1 MNDIAESP
9 TAVDFPAPAEWIEQ
23 TSRLPTPSLVI
34 DEGRV
39 RRNILRLASYAA
51 QHGLRVRPH
60 TKTHKS
66 QRLARFQIEAGAR
79 GLTAAK
85 VGEAERMAEVDE
97 DILVAYPAFD
107 PVRAPRLARLARERT
122 VRVAVDSAEGI
133 EALAT
138 AAWAA
143 GTTLGILVDLDVG
156 LHRTGVATP
165 QETLA
170 LAELVDRTTGV
181 RLDGLFCYP
190 GHIWGTI
197 ESQPE
202 RLATVGALLGETLA
216 LWKTRGLAAGIVSG
230 GSTPTAYR
238 SHHCGPLTEIRPG
251 TYVFNDRNTVAAG
264 YCDWDDCAAR
274 VLCTVVSTAVPG
286 QVVIDA
292 GAKTLAADRC
302 IPAPDSGQGYLPDY
316 PDARITALSEEHG
329 QVDISRCPRPPRL
342 GERLM
347 VIPNHICPCVNLQ
360 EAFWSIGPDAA
371 PERWGVD
378 TRGLL
383 T

>member
-1 MNDIAESP
+1 MNTIAETSI
-9 TAVDFPAPAEWIEQ
+9 TADFPTDDDWIDR
-23 TSRLPTPSLVI
+23 TAALPTPSLVL
-34 DEGRV
+34 DMGRV
-39 RRNILRLASYAA
+39 RRNIARLADYAA
-51 QHGLRVRPH
+51 AHGLKVRPH

-66 QRLARFQIEAGAR
+66 KPLAALQIAAGAR

-85 VGEAERMAEVDE
+85 VGEAERMAEVDN

-107 PVRAPRLARLARERT
+107 PVRAPRLAALARERT
-122 VRVAVDSAEGI
+122 VRVAVDSAAGI
-133 EALAT
+133 EALA
-138 AAWAA
+138 AAARAA

-165 QETLA
+165 AEALGLA
-170 LAELVDRTTGV
+170 QLVSRTKGV

-190 GHIWGTI
+190 GHIWGTT

-202 RLATVGALLGETLA
+202 RLAAVGDLLAETLS
-216 LWKTRGLAAGIVSG
+216 LWNSSGLRAEIVSG
-230 GSTPTAYR
+230 GSTPTAFR
-238 SHHCGPLTEIRPG
+238 SHHCASLTEIRPG
-251 TYVFNDRNTVAAG
+251 TYIFNDRNTVAAG

-286 QVVIDA
+286 QVVVDA

-302 IPAPDSGQGYLPDY
+302 IPAPDTGHGFVVGY
-316 PDARITALSEEHG
+316 PDAKVTALSEEHG
-329 QVDISRCPRPPRL
+329 QIDVSRSPRPPRL

-347 VIPNHICPCVNLQ
+347 IIPNHICPCVNLQ
-360 EAFWSIGPDAA
+360 EAFWSIGSGAA
-371 PERWGVD
+371 PERWAVD

>member
-1 MNDIAESP
+1 MKLAEKLSI
-9 TAVDFPAPAEWIEQ
+9 VDDWLGRAAE
-23 TSRLPTPSLVI
+23 LPTPSLVI
-34 DEGRV
+34 DLGRA
-39 RRNILRLASYAA
+39 RRNIARLAAYAE
-51 QHGLRVRPH
+51 QHHVAVRPH

-66 QRLARFQIEAGAR
+66 RELAALQIAAGAR

-107 PVRAPRLARLARERT
+107 PHRAPRLAQLARGRT

-133 EALAT
+133 ERLAE
-138 AAWAA
+138 AARSA
-143 GTTLGILVDLDVG
+143 GTTIGILVDLDVG

-165 QETLA
+165 AEALA
-170 LAELVDRTTGV
+170 LAQRVDAATGV

-190 GHIWGTI
+190 GHIWGTPD
-197 ESQPE
+197 SQVA
-202 RLATVGALLGETLA
+202 RLEAVDALLAETLG
-216 LWKTRGLAAGIVSG
+216 LWKTSGLSAPIVSG

-238 SHHCGPLTEIRPG
+238 SHHCRSLTEIRPG
-251 TYVFNDRNTVAAG
+251 TYIFNDRNTVAAG
-264 YCDWDDCAAR
+264 YCEWDDCAAR
-274 VLCTVVSTAVPG
+274 VVCTVVSTAVSG

-302 IPAPDSGQGYLPDY
+302 IPAPESGQGYVVEY
-316 PDARITALSEEHG
+316 PEAKITALSEEHG
-329 QVDISRCPRPPRL
+329 QVDVSACARRPRL
-342 GERLM
+342 GERLT

-360 EAFWSIGPDAA
+360 ESYWSLGPDAP
-371 PERWGVD
+371 PERRPVD

>member
-1 MNDIAESP
+1 MTPMTIASDLP
-9 TAVDFPAPAEWIEQ
+9 TTADWIER
-23 TSRLPTPSLVI
+23 TLELATPCLVV
-34 DEGRV
+34 DLGRA
-39 RRNILRLASYAA
+39 RRNVAQLAAYAA
-51 QHGLRVRPH
+51 GHKLGVRPH

-66 QRLARFQIEAGAR
+66 KALAALQVEAGAV

-85 VGEAERMAEVDE
+85 VGEAERMAEVHR

-107 PVRAPRLARLARERT
+107 PHRAPRLARLARNAT
-122 VRVAVDSAEGI
+122 IRVAVDSGEGI
-133 EALAT
+133 DALA
-138 AAWAA
+138 AAARTE

-165 QETLA
+165 KETLA
-170 LAELVDRTTGV
+170 LAQHVDRTPGV

-202 RLATVGALLGETLA
+202 RLAAVGALLTETLD
-216 LWKTRGLAAGIVSG
+216 LWKGSGLAAPIVSG

-238 SHHCGPLTEIRPG
+238 SHHCPGLTEIRPG
-251 TYVFNDRNTVAAG
+251 TSIFNDRNTVEGG

-274 VLCTVVSTAVPG
+274 VVCTVVSTAVPG

-302 IPAPDSGQGYLPDY
+302 IPALDSGQGYVVDY
-316 PDARITALSEEHG
+316 PEAKITALSEEHG
-329 QVDISRCPRPPRL
+329 QIDVSRCPRPPRL
-342 GERLM
+342 GERLT

-360 EAFWSIGPDAA
+360 EAFWTIGGDRP
-371 PERWGVD
+371 PVRSVVD
-378 TRGLL
+378 TRGQL